1 MVAHPEHTP
10 YLRQFVSRGWRPL
23 RRARHL
29 FAGNLLVPEE
39 TFQQSSKELTG
50 NPKYR
55 AFIIAR
61 R

>member
-1 MVAHPEHTP
+1 
-10 YLRQFVSRGWRPL
+10 
-23 RRARHL
+23 L